1 MSPSKVRINNQ
12 HCSLKC
18 SWVFCLDSSIIAMF
32 DLGQVGCLNWTKLL
46 QIVDAQSL
54 NPKKVM
60 AIGSQTVKRMEQN
73 VKILGIL
80 MQ

>member
-1 MSPSKVRINNQ
+1 
-12 HCSLKC
+12 
-18 SWVFCLDSSIIAMF
+18 MF